1 MNVGAVGRMTNIIRL
16 HPFECN
22 FSNEHRHEHE
32 RGLTLMILLIR
43 TLFPVLIL
51 LFYVLMF
58 ALWRLGLKRRG
69 DRSTEDGVIPH
80 VQFIFFFGF
89 FTYVIDIAGEL
100 LRVVSFAK
108 LPEKLT
114 DHEFNQYDLLN
125 DSFIWSE
132 DSSIKYMEGPHLWVS
147 ILSLALLLCCLIVLA
162 YSASI
167 IYRGKQQELLEDV
180 DFVHKYG
187 FLCSGLRSTGLAL
200 YWNIFVA
207 MRTITLSFV
216 IIVFSPINVTTNI
229 RLGLVFIVIFVSC
242 LIHVFIKPFD
252 AEDIHKTLPSCMGS
266 TLRWLG
272 AGQLAPIWIW
282 LNKKI
287 GYNSMEATSL
297 LMALFV
303 YAIATFITDEEASML
318 SIICAILNFVFM
330 GFLFCRLW
338 LGVHRILDVY
348 AKVLKIRFQG
358 IHDLEENEDTWL
370 VHKLWVIWQSGRADR
385 DTSGFWKLRS
395 ELVSLNDAS
404 NA

>member
-1 MNVGAVGRMTNIIRL
+1 MSNIIRL

-22 FSNEHRHEHE
+22 FSNEYRHEHE
-32 RGLTLMILLIR
+32 KGLTLMILLIR
-43 TLFPVLIL
+43 TLFPSVIL
-51 LFYVLMF
+51 LFYVLVF
-58 ALWRLGLKRRG
+58 ALWRLSLKRRG
-69 DRSTEDGVIPH
+69 DRSTEDGVTPH

-100 LRVVSFAK
+100 FRVVSFAK
-108 LPEKLT
+108 LPEKPS
-114 DHEFNQYDLLN
+114 DHEFNHYDLLN

-147 ILSLALLLCCLIVLA
+147 VLSLTLLFCCLVVLG

-167 IYRGKQQELLEDV
+167 IYRGKQQDLLEDV

-187 FLCSGLRSTGLAL
+187 FLYSGLRSTGLAL

-229 RLGLVFIVIFVSC
+229 RLGLVFIVIFISY
-242 LIHVFIKPFD
+242 LMHVFVQPID
-252 AEDIHKTLPSCMGS
+252 SEDIHKTLPSCMGS

-272 AGQLAPIWIW
+272 ADQLASSWIW
-282 LNKKI
+282 FNNRI
-287 GYNSMEATSL
+287 SYNSMEATSL

-303 YAIATFITDEEASML
+303 YAIATSITDVEASML
-318 SIICAILNFVFM
+318 SINALSTICATLNFIFM

-338 LGVHRILDVY
+338 LGVHRILDVH
-348 AKVLKIRFQG
+348 AKHLRIWFQG
-358 IHDLEENEDTWL
+358 IHDLEEDEDTWL

-385 DTSGFWKLRS
+385 DTTGFWKLRS
-395 ELVSLNDAS
+395 ELASLNDPLKT
-404 NA
+404 